1 MEIKLITF
9 LPEKPEEYLYFG
21 IKALGLSEE
30 DLFKL
35 YFLTLKVKA
44 LSDVPVYKF
53 LERAIPNIKFDD
65 LGKKEF
71 LLSLS
76 VYSLRELL
84 KEHLDL
90 KFTKNLYLALKG
102 ELPPEFFKKCLPKR
116 EIVTSKDITFTLLN
130 SREKIKLQSYLK
142 VKHLHLVFQ
151 LKDNCE
157 NLLPVLPY
165 LGLYGLRKS
174 KDMEYEV
181 YTPLSI
187 SDFVY
192 ISTVLVD
199 KKLIKKIIIDG
210 LTMQLKSSFPDC
222 FG

>member
-1 MEIKLITF
+1 MEIKLVTL
-9 LPEKPEEYLYFG
+9 LPEKPEDYLYFG
-21 IKALGLSEE
+21 TKALNLSEE

-53 LERAIPNIKFDD
+53 LERTIPFIKFDD

-90 KFTKNLYLALKG
+90 KFTKNLYLALKE
-102 ELPPEFFKKCLPKR
+102 ELPQDFFKNCLPKR
-116 EIVTSKDITFTLLN
+116 EIVTSKDITFILL
-130 SREKIKLQSYLK
+130 SSKEKIELQPYLK

-151 LKDNCE
+151 LKDTCE
-157 NLLPVLPY
+157 NLLHVLPY
-165 LGLYGLRKS
+165 LGLYGLRKI
-174 KDMEYEV
+174 KDVEYEL

-187 SDFVY
+187 SDFIY
-192 ISTVLVD
+192 LSSVLVD
-199 KKLIKKIIIDG
+199 KKLVKKIIIDG